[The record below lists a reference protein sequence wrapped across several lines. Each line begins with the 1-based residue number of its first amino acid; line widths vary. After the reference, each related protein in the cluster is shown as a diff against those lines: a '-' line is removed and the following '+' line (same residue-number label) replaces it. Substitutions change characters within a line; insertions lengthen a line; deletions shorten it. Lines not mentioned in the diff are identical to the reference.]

1 MSTHQRVS
9 RVVLA
14 YSGGLDTSVAIKW
27 LQEKY
32 RSEVVTVTIDVGQA
46 ENLQEIGDKANA
58 LGVMKHYPIDAK
70 KEFVRDYI
78 FPAIRANALYQ
89 GKYPLSTAL
98 SRPLIAKKLVE
109 VARMEGAD
117 GISHGCTGKGN
128 DQIRFDVTIK
138 ALAPDVKIIAP
149 MREWA
154 MSRDEEIRYARK
166 NKIPINAK
174 KSIYSI
180 DQNLWGRSIECG
192 PLENPLT
199 EPPAG
204 AFEWTVS
211 PEKAPEKPKYMT
223 IQFEKGIPVGL
234 DGGIKDGVQLIRAL
248 NKVAGDHGVG
258 RIDHVEDRIVGIK
271 SREVYECPAALT
283 VLEAHKDLEKI
294 VLTRHEL
301 SFKRGIEDQW
311 SFMTYAGLWA
321 DPLKKALDAFVNETQ
336 KRVNG
341 EVKMKLYRGSATV
354 VGRSSQYSLY
364 DQNLAT
370 YDVSS
375 KFDQSS
381 ATGFIE
387 LWGLPTRAA
396 CNLAERL
403 EKKGE

>member
-1 MSTHQRVS
+1 MSTHKHVN

-32 RSEVVTVTIDVGQA
+32 HSEVVTVTIDVGQE
-46 ENLQEIGDKANA
+46 ENLQEISNKAHA
-58 LGVMKHYPIDAK
+58 LGVKKHYPIDAK

-78 FPAIRANALYQ
+78 FPAIRSNALYQ
-89 GKYPLSTAL
+89 GKYPLSTAIA
-98 SRPLIAKKLVE
+98 RPLIAKKLVE
-109 VARMEGAD
+109 VARKEGAN

-128 DQIRFDVTIK
+128 DQIRFDVTIRS
-138 ALAPDVKIIAP
+138 LAPDIEIIAP
-149 MREWA
+149 VREWS
-154 MSRDEEIRYARK
+154 MSRDEEIRYAQK
-166 NKIPINAK
+166 NKIPIDVK

-192 PLENPLT
+192 PLEDPSI
-199 EPPAG
+199 EPPES

-211 PEKAPEKPKYMT
+211 PEKAPEKPHYIT
-223 IQFEKGIPVGL
+223 IQFENGVPVGV
-234 DGGIKDGVQLIRAL
+234 DDEHKDGVQLISSV
-248 NKVAGDHGVG
+248 NKIAGDNGVG

-283 VLEAHKDLEKI
+283 ILEAHKDLEKT

-311 SFMTYAGLWA
+311 AFMAYAGLWA
-321 DPLKKALDAFVNETQ
+321 DPLKKDLDAFIDETQ

-341 EVKMKLYRGSATV
+341 EVKMKLYKGSATV
-354 VGRSSQYSLY
+354 VGRSSQCSLY
-364 DQNLAT
+364 NQNLAT
-370 YDVSS
+370 YDVHST
-375 KFDQSS
+375 FNQSS
-381 ATGFIE
+381 AAGFIE
-387 LWGLPTRAA
+387 LWGLQTRVA
-396 CNLAERL
+396 CNLIESL